1 MDFVLSTVYP
11 PRAYKTSLACCSR
24 YKVNIEEWVDIS
36 DSKSEMSLI
45 SLVTGES
52 GMMRVN
58 LSVKVKYLAFAACL
72 FTQR

>member
-1 MDFVLSTVYP
+1 M
-11 PRAYKTSLACCSR
+11 
-24 YKVNIEEWVDIS
+24 DIS

-52 GMMRVN
+52 GMVRVN
-58 LSVKVKYLAFAACL
+58 LSVKVKYIAFAACL